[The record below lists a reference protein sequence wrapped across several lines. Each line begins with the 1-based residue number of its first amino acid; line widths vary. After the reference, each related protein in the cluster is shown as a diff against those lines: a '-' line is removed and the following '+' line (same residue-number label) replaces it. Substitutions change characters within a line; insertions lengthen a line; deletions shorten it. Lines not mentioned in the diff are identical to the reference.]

1 MKKFLVFIYVALV
14 SLFCTSC
21 VVDVQYDSIPF
32 TVNNVY
38 YSALKNDKAV
48 KNVYFSQGA
57 FEKDFKPAVSG
68 EESMGKL
75 VDFEKSFVVTI
86 TEVPTETSTDI
97 QITEVLVKDMGL
109 HVLYKTVKGEKLG
122 YKIHPCV
129 VASISRNY
137 MNYDIAFHDITE
149 ME

>member
-21 VVDVQYDSIPF
+21 VVDVQYDSVPF

-38 YSALKNDKAV
+38 YSTLKNDKVV
-48 KNVYFSQGA
+48 KNVYFSQSA
-57 FEKDFKPAVSG
+57 FEKDFNPAVTG
-68 EESMGKL
+68 AESMEKL

-86 TEVPTETSTDI
+86 TEVPTEISTDI
-97 QITEVLVKDMGL
+97 QVTEVLVKDMGL
-109 HVLYKTVKGEKLG
+109 HVLYKVVKGKKLG